1 MKITAA
7 WLKERGACDTE
18 RFRKR
23 FPRGV
28 TLSVK
33 NVRATRVAWD
43 WNWLAHKVF
52 TPASF
57 DQFARNRDKAVN
69 AYMKAL
75 EPHRMA
81 RETRYNAI
89 IELYNSYKITYSE
102 RQRCISRLHDTYAKV
117 CRPHVRTLLKAG
129 KEAFIAAL
137 EAHEQEQRRARKR
150 RRPQP

>member
-1 MKITAA
+1 MKITTA
-7 WLKERGACDTE
+7 WLKARGACDTE

-23 FPRGV
+23 YPRGV

-52 TPASF
+52 TPARL
-57 DQFARNRDKAVN
+57 DQFAHNHDKAVG
-69 AYMKAL
+69 AYMKA
-75 EPHRMA
+75 
-81 RETRYNAI
+81 
-89 IELYNSYKITYSE
+89 
-102 RQRCISRLHDTYAKV
+102 
-117 CRPHVRTLLKAG
+117 
-129 KEAFIAAL
+129 F